1 MTYKKKVLVRLLY
14 AMNYKQLHVWVIIK
28 EFQSITFLKV
38 VIDTRKCNIEET

>member
-1 MTYKKKVLVRLLY
+1 MAYKKKVLVRLLY
-14 AMNYKQLHVWVIIK
+14 AMNYKHVRVIIK